1 MWLVVS
7 GCPFLFPSFHN
18 SRRVDGRHS
27 GERKYPLAEC
37 SILETRADA
46 VSVASDQHYLNC
58 SCGPV
63 NRYVANRFTSA
74 PIRCVPRLLLLSF
87 LLTFRGIIS
96 VLYQDEKTVCRSN
109 KLSSALRTSLF
120 RDGSFHCVLMV
131 SSLGSY
137 WKKANHQVSGLM
149 FRMGGTI
156 LSMLFYHLGPYE
168 TFMRFEP
175 VSVIC

>member
-1 MWLVVS
+1 MLHPRNK
-7 GCPFLFPSFHN
+7 GG
-18 SRRVDGRHS
+18 RRFRGFRS
-27 GERKYPLAEC
+27 TLLKLLLRTCEPIC
-37 SILETRADA
+37 SQSIY
-46 VSVASDQHYLNC
+46 QC
-58 SCGPV
+58 
-63 NRYVANRFTSA
+63 ANKVCTTFTSSKL
-74 PIRCVPRLLLLSF
+74 PVD
-87 LLTFRGIIS
+87 IS
-96 VLYQDEKTVCRSN
+96 RNNFCAISRVLYQDEETVCRSN